1 MRSGNALRQTPGCLL
16 RTRTNAR
23 TNPSRPCRLGGTMLR
38 AWVLRVICA
47 VLVTVVGCAGVQAK
61 DARSKQ
67 VLTKAAL
74 AYLESLKGSD
84 ERYKAP
90 SELDPRYTIALYVNG
105 ATRGPWRQ
113 RMWVLQRDGIGGEWR
128 LAFWDKKHWR
138 KTKLAE
144 GEAPPYSW
152 PVSTGRYYRGDRF
165 SGPTPTGVFALD
177 ERKWR
182 YGRGYTA
189 PGMVHTMYIDFHY
202 SSGRRSGVAFHG
214 TTTWRYRRLGR
225 ADSHGCIRM
234 KKKNALAMYNRI
246 TGRDGVLDKDD
257 RWGEVPRY
265 WKEQR
270 RNKRWGYTRDGTPH
284 PVEAPVEVAEL
295 LAEDKPPLAGL
306 TTAAA
311 VDAPPNGIAQPSSN
325 GSVLT
330 KAGFRTIAVIF
341 KD

>member
-1 MRSGNALRQTPGCLL
+1 
-16 RTRTNAR
+16 
-23 TNPSRPCRLGGTMLR
+23 MLR
-38 AWVLRVICA
+38 GWFRRALCA
-47 VLVTVVGCAGVQAK
+47 ALMTAVAGAGAHAK
-61 DARSKQ
+61 DERIKVAVAKDP
-67 VLTKAAL
+67 L
-74 AYLESLKGSD
+74 AYLEGLKGSN

-90 SELDPRYTIALYVNG
+90 SELDPRYTIALYVNA

-113 RMWVLQRDGIGGEWR
+113 RMWVLQRDGIGGAWR
-128 LAFWDKKHWR
+128 LALWDKKHWR
-138 KTKLAE
+138 KAKFSS

-152 PVSTGRYYRGDRF
+152 LVSTGRGYRGQKF

-214 TTTWRYRRLGR
+214 TTTRRYRRLGTN
-225 ADSHGCIRM
+225 DSHGCIRM
-234 KKKNALAMYNRI
+234 KKKNALAMYSRI
-246 TGRDGVLDKDD
+246 TGRDGVLDKGE

-270 RNKRWGYTRDGTPH
+270 GAKRWRYTRDGTPH
-284 PVEAPVEVAEL
+284 PVEAPVETAALFE
-295 LAEDKPPLAGL
+295 AGAPLPAGGL
-306 TTAAA
+306 MTAAA
-311 VDAPPNGIAQPSSN
+311 AEALPAGAGDTDPNTD
-325 GSVLT
+325 VLT
-330 KAGFRTIAVIF
+330 KTGFRAIAVIF